1 MALTESTM
9 LQLGSALPKF
19 ELTNVV
25 DGGKVGSG
33 DFADQPVLV
42 MFICNHCP
50 YVIHLSEK
58 LAELATDYLA
68 AGVAVVAISSNDVT
82 EYPADSP
89 EKMKEEVSLRGY
101 PFPYLYD
108 KSQEVALAFTAAC
121 TPDFFL
127 FDGSHQLVYRGRFD
141 STRPT
146 RIRSGVYQSDDIANG
161 EELSAAVEAVT
172 SGNSVAET
180 QLPSLGCNI
189 KWMPGKE
196 PSY

>member
-9 LQLGSALPKF
+9 LQLGSALPTF

-25 DGGKVGSG
+25 DRKTVGNSN
-33 DFADQPVLV
+33 FAGQPLLV

-58 LAELATDYLA
+58 LAELTTQYLDQGI
-68 AGVAVVAISSNDVT
+68 GVIAISSNDVT

-89 EKMKEEVSLRGY
+89 EKMKEEVALRGY

-108 KSQEVALAFTAAC
+108 ESQEVALSFTAAC

-127 FDGSHQLVYRGRFD
+127 FDRSHKLVYRGRFD
-141 STRPT
+141 GTRPT
-146 RIRSGVYQSDDIANG
+146 RIRSGVYESEQVATG
-161 EELSAAVEAVT
+161 EELTAAVNAAVDEKP
-172 SGNSVAET
+172 VLQT

-189 KWMPGKE
+189 KWRKGNE